1 MPQEQSPSL
10 ETYRKGLPVEKKGNS
25 STGRKRFRSLLVGMA
40 VIIIVLAA
48 INFFQSP
55 AAKTLAG
62 TGSVQ
67 GIVVNKDGKPL
78 NAEIF
83 ITGTKW
89 QTSTNADGQFSL
101 TLPAGNYSLVVAR
114 NGMGNEYPISVQRG
128 KIQDLGTIV
137 LVSTPSPGD

>member
-10 ETYRKGLPVEKKGNS
+10 ETYRQGLPVEKKGNS
-25 STGRKRFRSLLVGMA
+25 STGRKRFRILLMGMA
-40 VIIIVLAA
+40 VIIVVLAA

-55 AAKTLAG
+55 TAKTLAG

-89 QTSTNADGQFSL
+89 QTSTNANGQFSL

>member
-10 ETYRKGLPVEKKGNS
+10 ETYRQGLPVKKKGNS
-25 STGRKRFRSLLVGMA
+25 STGRKRFRILLVGMA
-40 VIIIVLAA
+40 VIIVVLAA

-89 QTSTNADGQFSL
+89 QTSTNANGQFSL

>member
-10 ETYRKGLPVEKKGNS
+10 ESYRQGLPVEKKGNS
-25 STGRKRFRSLLVGMA
+25 STGRKRFRILLVGMA
-40 VIIIVLAA
+40 VIIVVLAA

-89 QTSTNADGQFSL
+89 QTSTNANGQFSL